1 MLALSKEPS
10 ISETSTRARVFV
22 TRSRVPEAI
31 VLLEEHFDVEV
42 WEQPSPP
49 PKSVMMQKAAECQ
62 GILTEI
68 DSVVDRDVLEAATA
82 LRVVANRAV
91 GMDNVDVP
99 EATRRGILVSNTPGV
114 LQDSCADFTFALIL
128 AAARNVAL
136 GDRQIR
142 AGAWT
147 VFDQGPYVGVDV
159 YGATLGIVGLGTI
172 GTTVARRASAFD
184 MKVLYFS
191 RTRKPEAEERYGAQW
206 VPDLPALL
214 QQADF
219 VSVHVPLL
227 PETRHLIGAAELEHM
242 KSGAFLI
249 NTSRGG
255 TVDAEALYEAL
266 SSGSIAGAA
275 LDVTDP
281 EPISPDD
288 PLLTLPNVVITPHI
302 SSASFATFRRMGLM
316 AATNIIEALT
326 GQPMTSCINP
336 EAREVG
342 RG

>member
-1 MLALSKEPS
+1 
-10 ISETSTRARVFV
+10 
-22 TRSRVPEAI
+22 
-31 VLLEEHFDVEV
+31 
-42 WEQPSPP
+42 
-49 PKSVMMQKAAECQ
+49 
-62 GILTEI
+62 
-68 DSVVDRDVLEAATA
+68 
-82 LRVVANRAV
+82 
-91 GMDNVDVP
+91 
-99 EATRRGILVSNTPGV
+99 
-114 LQDSCADFTFALIL
+114 
-128 AAARNVAL
+128 
-136 GDRQIR
+136 
-142 AGAWT
+142 
-147 VFDQGPYVGVDV
+147 VFDQGPYIGVDV

-184 MKVLYFS
+184 MRVLYFS
-191 RTRKPEAEERYGAQW
+191 RTRKPEAEERYGVQW
-206 VPDLPALL
+206 VPELPTLL

-288 PLLTLPNVVITPHI
+288 PLLTLPNVIMTPHI
-302 SSASFATFRRMGLM
+302 SSASSATFRRMGLM

-336 EAREVG
+336 EALEVG